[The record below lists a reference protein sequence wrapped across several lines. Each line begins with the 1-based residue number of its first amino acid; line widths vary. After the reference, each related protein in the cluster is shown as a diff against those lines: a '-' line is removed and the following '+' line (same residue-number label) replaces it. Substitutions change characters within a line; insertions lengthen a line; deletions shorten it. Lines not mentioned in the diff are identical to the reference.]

1 MEKHK
6 LKLLLTGGGTG
17 GHIFPVLAV
26 VQAARSLPS
35 LEVEAVHL
43 GTQADVERRILAA
56 AGIPTRQLSVGG
68 LRGMNP
74 VRLARNVARMA
85 RAVGPALATIDE
97 TRPDVTFTS
106 GGYVSAPVV
115 LASWLRRVPVL
126 LFSADVSAGL
136 AIRTE
141 ARMAARI
148 AVPVAEAA
156 GGLPSGRTFVSG
168 YPVRPEL
175 HGLPSRDDAKRA
187 LGFDPERPLLLV
199 FGGSQ
204 GARTL
209 NQAITAGL
217 ERLLGVAQVLHLAGS
232 LDAPGLSSRA
242 WYRVEAFLED
252 MPTAL
257 AAADLAVCRS
267 GASTLGEL
275 PAAGLPAI
283 LVPGPFAGGHQRH
296 NAAVL
301 ARAGGAEVLANERVG
316 GELVDRVLSLLATP
330 SRLAEMATAM
340 RSMFRPE
347 AARVIADELVRLAA

>member
-1 MEKHK
+1 M
-6 LKLLLTGGGTG
+6 
-17 GHIFPVLAV
+17 LAV

-43 GTQADVERRILAA
+43 GTQAEVERRILAA
-56 AGIPTRQLSVGG
+56 AGIPSRQLSVGG

-74 VRLARNVARMA
+74 VRLTRNATRMA
-85 RAVGPALATIDE
+85 AAVRPALQAIDE
-97 TRPDVTFTS
+97 ARPDVTFTS
-106 GGYVSAPVV
+106 GGYVSAPAV
-115 LASWLRRVPVL
+115 LASRLRKVPVL

-141 ARMAARI
+141 ARLAARI
-148 AVPVAEAA
+148 ALPVAEAA
-156 GGLPSGRTFVSG
+156 AGLPPGRTFVSG

-175 HGLPSRDDAKRA
+175 HSLPTRDEAKRA
-187 LGFDPERPLLLV
+187 LGFDPERLLLLV

-204 GARTL
+204 GARAL

-217 ERLLGVAQVLHLAGS
+217 ERLLTVTQVLHIAGA
-232 LDAPGLSSRA
+232 LDAPSLVPRPG
-242 WYRVEAFLED
+242 YRVEAFLEH
-252 MPTAL
+252 MPVAL
-257 AAADLAVCRS
+257 AAADLAVCRA

-301 ARAGGAEVLANERVG
+301 ERAGGATVVANERVG
-316 GELVDRVLSLLATP
+316 DELVDRTLALLAEP
-330 SRLAEMATAM
+330 DRLATMSAAM
-340 RSMFRPE
+340 RAQFRPD
-347 AARVIADELVRLAA
+347 AARVIAEELVRLAA